1 MPCACTF
8 PLKLSTKFTSGNTDG
23 NGLHLANEDE
33 QTRWRPTV
41 IADLRVVTAHGVLG
55 IDLFRKGSITILG
68 SSSDYSCLASRI
80 PFHRHHIKNMGD
92 SDSKT
97 PNPARSIEVR
107 STDAGDR
114 PAISDDRSS
123 NLSIS

>member
-1 MPCACTF
+1 MPCSCTF

-41 IADLRVVTAHGVLG
+41 IADLRVVTGHEVLG

-92 SDSKT
+92 SA
-97 PNPARSIEVR
+97 PNPAHSIEVR

-123 NLSIS
+123 NLFIS